1 MLLHLAAALEE
12 TAVHDEVTHHVDYAA
27 AHAPAP
33 VDTALPCT
41 AHQKSRCPYQA
52 QAPSASAS

>member
-1 MLLHLAAALEE
+1 
-12 TAVHDEVTHHVDYAA
+12 VDYAA

-41 AHQKSRCPYQA
+41 AHRKSCCPYQA
-52 QAPSASAS
+52 QAPSASAP

>member
-27 AHAPAP
+27 A
-33 VDTALPCT
+33 
-41 AHQKSRCPYQA
+41 Q
-52 QAPSASAS
+52 ASAP